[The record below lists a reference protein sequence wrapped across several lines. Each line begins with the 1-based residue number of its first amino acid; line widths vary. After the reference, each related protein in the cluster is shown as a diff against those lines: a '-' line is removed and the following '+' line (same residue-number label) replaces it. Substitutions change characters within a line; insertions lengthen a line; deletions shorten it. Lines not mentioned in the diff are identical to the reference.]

1 MTFYFYDLETSG
13 ISSRAQRI
21 MQFAGQ
27 RTDMD
32 LNPIGEP
39 DDWLI
44 KLSDEVLPDPEAV
57 LITGITPQK
66 THAEGY
72 TEAEFLK
79 LFFEKVCQPDTII
92 TGFNNV
98 RFDDEFIRTT
108 LWRNFYDPYEW
119 QWQDGRSRWDL
130 MDVVRMVRALRPDGI
145 KWPFGPAR
153 RKGLSEHGKI
163 VAPKSGDDDKGNLV
177 PTNRLELL
185 TELNGLS
192 HYKAHDAL
200 SDVHAT
206 IAVAKLLKDKQPKMF
221 DYLLSMR
228 SKKEVSKLV
237 DPTEPAPFLYT
248 SGRYSNEH
256 LKTTAVTAISAVE
269 HGNVL
274 VYDLS
279 VSPNDLINLSDE
291 ELTSRLFSRDKESE
305 ELLVKVLK
313 PNACPAVAPL
323 GVLDKPAE
331 DNIGLNKSKL
341 IANFQS
347 LMKNPDFI
355 DRITQLYEKY
365 IEVKQSKYK
374 TATDP
379 EFQLYDGFVGDGDKQ
394 KQRVVR
400 ASDID
405 SLADLSLDFTDS
417 RLEPLLIRYKAKNY
431 PRSLNADERSEWED
445 YRAKRIVEGA
455 DGQLSII
462 EFDKKITELQ
472 VSKTDADSQYLLEE
486 LRLYAESIVPLPED

>member
-32 LNPIGEP
+32 LKPIGEP
-39 DDWLI
+39 DNWLI
-44 KLSDEVLPDPEAV
+44 KLTEEVLPDPEAILV
-57 LITGITPQK
+57 TGITPQK
-66 THAEGY
+66 TIAEGY
-72 TEAEFLK
+72 SEAEFLK
-79 LFFEKVCQPDTII
+79 LFFENVCQPDTII

-130 MDVVRMVRALRPDGI
+130 MDAVRMVRALRPHGV
-145 KWPFGPAR
+145 KWPFDKAQ
-153 RKGLSEHGKI
+153 GK
-163 VAPKSGDDDKGNLV
+163 
-177 PTNRLELL
+177 PTNRLELI

-192 HYKAHDAL
+192 HDKAHDAL

-221 DYLLSMR
+221 DYLISMR
-228 SKKEVSKLV
+228 GKKEVSKLV
-237 DPTEPAPFLYT
+237 DPAEPAPFLYT
-248 SGRYSNEH
+248 SGRYSNKH
-256 LKTTAVTAISAVE
+256 LKTTAAAAISAVE
-269 HGNVL
+269 HGNFL

-279 VSPNDLINLSDE
+279 VSLNDLINLSDE

-305 ELLVKVLK
+305 ELVVKVLK

-323 GVLDKPAE
+323 GVLDEAAE
-331 DNIGLNKSKL
+331 ENIGFKKSKL
-341 IANFQS
+341 IANFQALLKS
-347 LMKNPDFI
+347 PDFI

-365 IEVKQSKYK
+365 IDTKQSKYK
-374 TATDP
+374 TTTDP

-394 KQRVVR
+394 KLRVAR
-400 ASDID
+400 ASDVD
-405 SLADLSLDFTDS
+405 GLADLSLDFTDP
-417 RLEPLLIRYKAKNY
+417 RLAPLLIRYKAKNY
-431 PRSLNADERSEWED
+431 PRSLNAGERAEWEN
-445 YRAKRIVEGA
+445 YRATRIVEGT

-462 EFDKKITELQ
+462 EFDKKITELKIR
-472 VSKTDADSQYLLEE
+472 KTDAESKYLLEE
-486 LRLYAESIVPLPED
+486 LMLYAESVVPLPEG